1 MSSAANAA
9 RTAFVLV
16 NDIARE
22 RTAGRIS
29 RSFRPRFGSILLFLS
44 TVEFNQ
50 KPINENFKV
59 QFTFR
64 AETQKRAEK

>member
-50 KPINENFKV
+50 KPINENF
-59 QFTFR
+59 
-64 AETQKRAEK
+64 